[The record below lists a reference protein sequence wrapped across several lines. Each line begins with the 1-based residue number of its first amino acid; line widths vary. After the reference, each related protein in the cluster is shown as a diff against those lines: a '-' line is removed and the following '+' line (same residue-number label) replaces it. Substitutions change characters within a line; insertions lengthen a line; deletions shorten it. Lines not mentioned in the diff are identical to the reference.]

1 MGELDHL
8 AFFKIT
14 EQIKYHDAS
23 SFIAIFVLEVL
34 MN

>member
-8 AFFKIT
+8 AFFKMT
-14 EQIKYHDAS
+14 EQLKYHDA